1 MTLMIDHIRVIYMA
15 SSFADKA
22 RRERERERER
32 EMFGMFVFVVRAEVV
47 VIKVRFCIGN
57 RYTLS

>member
-22 RRERERERER
+22 RRERERGR

>member
-32 EMFGMFVFVVRAEVV
+32 ERDVWYVCLCG
-47 VIKVRFCIGN
+47 K
-57 RYTLS
+57 S